1 MVVHYGF
8 NGEVVRPDFNYN
20 VITPAFQREYGSL
33 VSCTLD
39 YSGNAVSGGFAGD
52 NMLSGTTWASATT
65 TMTFSATAMSST
77 SGQVIIGASNGTS
90 ATYTMFSGTE
100 AVQASALQFQ
110 HGGASATAAANF
122 VALVNG
128 EYGLGSGTYNLVQ
141 ATDDGSGKVT
151 LTQYGAGV
159 SGNANVSANDG
170 FIGGTLVNAS
180 AFAGGTDNNDER
192 WHIWGA
198 NILPPS
204 GANFGPFFNA
214 VAIGYTADNLV
225 GGAFT
230 SLLSVQGVAHT
241 TYGAAAGG
249 VTLQIP
255 ISMPV
260 GKKLFCKGINGTG
273 AADKAIVLIHALK
286 TSGYHGNYNQD

>member
-8 NGEVVRPDFNYN
+8 NGEVVRPNFNYN

-39 YSGNAVSGGFAGD
+39 YAGSAVSGGFAGD
-52 NMLSGTTWASATT
+52 NMLSGTTWASGTT
-65 TMTFSATAMSST
+65 TMTFSAAAVN
-77 SGQVIIGASNGTS
+77 SGTVTVGASNGTS
-90 ATYTMFSGTE
+90 ATYTMLSGTQ
-100 AVQASALQFQ
+100 AVQASALEFQ
-110 HGGASATAAANF
+110 HGGDASAAGNNF
-122 VALVNG
+122 VDLVKG
-128 EYGLGSGTYNLVQ
+128 GYGLGSGTYNLVD
-141 ATDDGSGKVT
+141 ASTN
-151 LTQYGAGV
+151 GAGV
-159 SGNANVSANDG
+159 VILTQFGAGASGNGKCLGDANFNN
-170 FIGGTLVNAS
+170 GTTVNAS

-204 GANFGPFFNA
+204 GSDFSSFFNA
-214 VAIGYTADNLV
+214 VSIGYTADNLV

-230 SLLSVQGVAHT
+230 SLLSVQGVAHA

-255 ISMPV
+255 VTMPV

-273 AADKAIVLIHALK
+273 VSDKAIVLIHALK

>member
-1 MVVHYGF
+1 MVVHYGV
-8 NGEVVRPDFNYN
+8 NGEVVAPHFNYN
-20 VITPAFQREYGSL
+20 VTTPAFQREYGSL
-33 VSCTLD
+33 VTCTLD
-39 YSGNAVSGGFAGD
+39 YSGAVVSGGFAGD

-65 TMTFSATAMSST
+65 TMTFAGTAAN
-77 SGQVIIGASNGTS
+77 SGKIAVSASNGNS
-90 ATYTMFSGTE
+90 AIYTMLSGVQ

-110 HGGASATAAANF
+110 HGESAVSAAANF

-128 EYGLGSGTYNLVQ
+128 PYGLGSGTYNLVE
-141 ATDDGSGKVT
+141 ATNDAAAGKVT
-151 LTQYGAGV
+151 LTQRGAGV
-159 SGNANVSANDG
+159 AGNANVSANAG
-170 FIGGTLVNAS
+170 FNTGTSVNAS

-214 VAIGYTADNLV
+214 VSIGYTADNLA

-230 SLLSVQGVAHT
+230 SLLSVQGVAHA

-260 GKKLFCKGINGTG
+260 GKKLFCKGINST
-273 AADKAIVLIHALK
+273 ADGGKSIVLIHALK